1 MISSGGADHM
11 VGAVVIGR
19 NEGERLRVCLQSLV
33 NKVSCLVYVDS
44 GSTDHSLEIAES
56 LGVLVVNLD
65 MAVPFTA
72 ARARNE
78 GFEALKRNCSGVQFV
93 QFVDG
98 DCEVVEGWLDV
109 ASHVLQDQNDL
120 AVVCGRRRERF
131 PEKSVYNQLCDIE
144 WDTPVGEAEACGGDA
159 LVRATAF
166 EQVGGYNPGLI
177 AGEEP
182 EMCVRLRRDG
192 WKILRIDAE
201 MTLHDADMQRF
212 SQWWKRAARAG
223 HAFSEISQLH
233 RESLFRIWR
242 REEKS
247 NWLWGL
253 SLPIMLM
260 GALFWQGVLVCL
272 FIYPLQILRI
282 AKHSYPHRTYR
293 DRMLF
298 AIFCMLAKL
307 PLMFGQL
314 MYLWARI
321 SGRKKRIIEY
331 K

>member
-1 MISSGGADHM
+1 M

-19 NEGERLRVCLQSLV
+19 NEGERLRVCLQSLA

-65 MAVPFTA
+65 MVVPFTA

-78 GFEALKRNCSGVQFV
+78 GFEALKRNCSGIHFV

-98 DCEVVEGWLDV
+98 DCEVVEGWLDA
-109 ASHVLQDQNDL
+109 ASHALQHQNDL

-131 PEKSVYNQLCDIE
+131 PEKSIYNQLCDIE
-144 WDTPVGEAEACGGDA
+144 WDTPVGEADACGGDA
-159 LVRATAF
+159 LIRANAF

-182 EMCVRLRRDG
+182 EMCVRLRRNG
-192 WKILRIDAE
+192 WKILRMDAE

-212 SQWWKRAARAG
+212 SQWWNRMVRAG
-223 HAFSEISQLH
+223 HAFSEVSNMH
-233 RESLFRIWR
+233 RGSLFRIWR

-247 NWLWGL
+247 NWLWDL
-253 SLPIMLM
+253 SLPVVLI
-260 GALFWQGVLVCL
+260 GSFFWQWTLVCL

-282 AKHSYPHRTYR
+282 ARYSYPHRTYR

-298 AIFCMLAKL
+298 AIFCMLGKL
-307 PLMFGQL
+307 PLMLGQFR
-314 MYLWARI
+314 YLWARI

>member
-1 MISSGGADHM
+1 M

-78 GFEALKRNCSGVQFV
+78 GFEALKKNCSGIHFV

-98 DCEVVEGWLDV
+98 DCEVVEGWLDA
-109 ASHVLQDQNDL
+109 ASHALQHQNDL

-131 PEKSVYNQLCDIE
+131 PEKSIYNQLCDIE
-144 WDTPVGEAEACGGDA
+144 WDTPVGEADACGGDA
-159 LVRATAF
+159 LIRANAF

-182 EMCVRLRRDG
+182 EMCVRLRRNG
-192 WKILRIDAE
+192 WKILRLDAE
-201 MTLHDADMQRF
+201 MTWHDACMTRLA
-212 SQWWKRAARAG
+212 QWWKRTLRAG
-223 HAFSEISQLH
+223 YAYAEGTFLHGRSPERHWVSQA
-233 RESLFRIWR
+233 R
-242 REEKS
+242 S
-247 NWLWGL
+247 NWFWGL
-253 SLPIMLM
+253 SVP
-260 GALFWQGVLVCL
+260 VLVIVAISWPVASL
-272 FIYPLQILRI
+272 LLLLYPLQVARI
-282 AKHSYPHRTYR
+282 YRHSCLHRSGS
-293 DRMLF
+293 DRRVFALF
-298 AIFCMLAKL
+298 CVLAKL
-307 PLMFGQL
+307 PLVVGQMKFYWNHAFGHQ
-314 MYLWARI
+314 
-321 SGRKKRIIEY
+321 GRIIEY